1 MTVIK
6 GFRFAN
12 RRYDFLAIGPQTS
25 SQLVDMKTC
34 KLQLWFL
41 AQYILIGGLDQ
52 HCRGIVFVGAFTDK
66 AKDGVERGSSNHSG
80 SESPDAHR
88 SSLLTALQTI
98 QRGMTNNHAYCS
110 SNQSV
115 ILDIAFQNARW
126 KSEALLAVEV
136 ANLLTSLWRVKTS
149 DGLSMVENDTFLYN
163 IVRSNVRFSPSV
175 FGSVICFERDQYRD
189 YEGFC
194 PYAFRDKAYNGVIHV
209 KDISVGQDYLN
220 STETIWWREPRKIN
234 LNRKAKLDT
243 EIYTVRLNQSTA
255 DASRSISVP
264 VVQYEEDGF
273 WTRPYFDCFGGEI
286 WMITFLAPFFNES
299 NQFL

>member
-1 MTVIK
+1 
-6 GFRFAN
+6 
-12 RRYDFLAIGPQTS
+12 
-25 SQLVDMKTC
+25 MKTC
-34 KLQLWFL
+34 KLQLWL
-41 AQYILIGGLDQ
+41 LKLYIFIGGLDQ
-52 HCRGIVFVGAFTDK
+52 HGRGSFFAGAFTDEV
-66 AKDGVERGSSNHSG
+66 KDGVERRSLNHSG
-80 SESPDAHR
+80 SESPDSHR
-88 SSLLTALQTI
+88 TSLLTALQTI
-98 QRGMTNNHAYCS
+98 QRGMTKNHDYCT

-136 ANLLTSLWRVKTS
+136 ANLLTSLWREKS
-149 DGLSMVENDTFLYN
+149 AHNLSMVENDTLLYK

-194 PYAFRDKAYNGVIHV
+194 PYAFRDKAYNGIIHV

-220 STETIWWREPRKIN
+220 STETIWWREPRKIH

-255 DASRSISVP
+255 DALRNISVP
-264 VVQYEEDGF
+264 VVQYEDGF

-286 WMITFLAPFFNES
+286 WMITFVAPFFNEN